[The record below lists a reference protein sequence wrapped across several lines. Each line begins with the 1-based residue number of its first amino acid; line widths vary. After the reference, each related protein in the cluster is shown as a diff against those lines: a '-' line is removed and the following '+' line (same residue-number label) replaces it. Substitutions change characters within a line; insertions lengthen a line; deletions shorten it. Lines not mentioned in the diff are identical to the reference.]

1 MPFRFGLTNYA
12 NQNDRMK
19 ALGEDG
25 WECYQVLV
33 IPSEE
38 GIILREHHF
47 KRKRNVL
54 MLGFKRPKTR
64 FTAEVKANL
73 KKSIFQQGSWR
84 RLGGGSVPR

>member
-1 MPFRFGLTNYA
+1 MPFRFGLTNYT

-33 IPSEE
+33 IPGEE

-54 MLGFKRPKTR
+54 MLGFKRPKTCS
-64 FTAEVKANL
+64 TTEVKANL
-73 KKSIFQQGSWR
+73 KKSTFS
-84 RLGGGSVPR
+84 

>member
-38 GIILREHHF
+38 GVILREHHF

-54 MLGFKRPKTR
+54 MLGFKSPKTCS
-64 FTAEVKANL
+64 TTEVKATL
-73 KKSIFQQGSWR
+73 RS
-84 RLGGGSVPR
+84 RLSARELA